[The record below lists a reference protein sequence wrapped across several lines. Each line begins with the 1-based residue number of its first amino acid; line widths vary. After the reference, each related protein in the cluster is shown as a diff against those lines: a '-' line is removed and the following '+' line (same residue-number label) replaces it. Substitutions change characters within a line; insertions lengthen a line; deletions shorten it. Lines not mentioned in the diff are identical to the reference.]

1 MAAEAVTEEVEEVT
15 DVETVTTEEEIEIMA
30 VAEAETEMEETEAI
44 DAAEEMIGKYSHNQ
58 NFTNFF

>member
-1 MAAEAVTEEVEEVT
+1 MT
-15 DVETVTTEEEIEIMA
+15 DVETVMTEEEIEIM
-30 VAEAETEMEETEAI
+30 VVEEVETEMEEIEKVAI